1 MSQDE
6 LASDQPANSV
16 SAMESLP
23 DFSSDGTETNNA
35 AVHLEEASP
44 EEDKTQVA
52 VTNPTPAKG
61 GVNAPKGNKNKRSR
75 RASRNSKAIATATNP
90 AVDADG
96 EDINLHV
103 EAGWSE
109 EEKDDKEHPAKRVAA
124 NAGGSPAVTK
134 RAAALLENFTIR
146 AVVTRKDVDVVFG
159 QDSDKKKELEKLTG
173 ANVTVVSGKDDPE
186 IVVDRVLSINGH
198 IDGVAAAYKHFI
210 DGMLSIG
217 RKAGS
222 TTATGKESTEQ
233 GSTTA
238 VAKEEIEPD
247 VAAAADGDETAATV
261 IPADAT
267 VTETTSDAAAVNPT
281 SDEAATETAADA
293 VATETADDA
302 ATEPD
307 NKDETPA
314 EGVTKEPSK
323 DKPTSATKKATAAS
337 VPTVRATLRM
347 LVPHKCV
354 GSIMGHGGKT
364 INSIRDSAKVSIHT
378 SESTLP
384 CSSERIVELVG
395 TSPSIESALRMI
407 AEALTKDITAY
418 SSADYYV
425 PAANL
430 PSAMT
435 VETQGRKRKDQRRQ
449 GHGDGHI
456 GNRNQGNRSSG
467 VRNNSNNG
475 YTQNRGYIG
484 HGGGNRSGFG
494 GGTMNNGGNRNDRY
508 NRQGNQ
514 NNNRQGGRSRGPG
527 VMSNVNRMPVGMGG
541 MQGYSNQYDASPD
554 GYHGGHSGGMR
565 PSGPAAAM
573 GYGGYVVPA
582 ATAYPAYATQGAASN
597 GMGNSGP
604 QSTPYGSGI
613 SHATAAPPANMY
625 GGGYGA
631 AAGSY
636 QFPAPAAYGYPASPM
651 QNMYGTRPP
660 QATTAVASAAHP
672 SRPYG
677 GYGNRQQ
684 PSMGMG
690 APGMSGAMGA
700 ASGDA
705 ISQTVQQIYVPGD
718 KIGAVIGRRGES
730 INEIR
735 RTTSARVD
743 IQDSA
748 QGAKERL
755 VVITGAYEQVRTAYN
770 MIKSKID
777 MARPAGRQY

>member
-1 MSQDE
+1 
-6 LASDQPANSV
+6 
-16 SAMESLP
+16 
-23 DFSSDGTETNNA
+23 
-35 AVHLEEASP
+35 
-44 EEDKTQVA
+44 
-52 VTNPTPAKG
+52 
-61 GVNAPKGNKNKRSR
+61 
-75 RASRNSKAIATATNP
+75 
-90 AVDADG
+90 
-96 EDINLHV
+96 
-103 EAGWSE
+103 
-109 EEKDDKEHPAKRVAA
+109 
-124 NAGGSPAVTK
+124 
-134 RAAALLENFTIR
+134 
-146 AVVTRKDVDVVFG
+146 
-159 QDSDKKKELEKLTG
+159 
-173 ANVTVVSGKDDPE
+173 
-186 IVVDRVLSINGH
+186 
-198 IDGVAAAYKHFI
+198 
-210 DGMLSIG
+210 MLNIG
-217 RKAGS
+217 RKAVS
-222 TTATGKESTEQ
+222 TTATDKGSIEQ
-233 GSTTA
+233 GSTTT
-238 VAKEEIEPD
+238 VAKEDIEPD
-247 VAAAADGDETAATV
+247 VAAATDGDETAATV

-267 VTETTSDAAAVNPT
+267 LTNTTSDTVAVNPT
-281 SDEAATETAADA
+281 ADAAATELAGDA
-293 VATETADDA
+293 SAEPENKDKTPADDA
-302 ATEPD
+302 TE
-307 NKDETPA
+307 
-314 EGVTKEPSK
+314 EPIK
-323 DKPTSATKKATAAS
+323 DKPTPATKKTIAAS
-337 VPTVRATLRM
+337 VPAVRATLRM

-456 GNRNQGNRSSG
+456 GNRNQGNKSSG

-494 GGTMNNGGNRNDRY
+494 GGSMNGGGGRGDRSDRY

-527 VMSNVNRMPVGMGG
+527 GMSNVNRMPVGVGG
-541 MQGYSNQYDASPD
+541 SQGYSNQYDPSPD
-554 GYHGGHSGGMR
+554 SYHAGHSGGMR

-604 QSTPYGSGI
+604 HSTPYGSGI
-613 SHATAAPPANMY
+613 SHPTAAPPANMY

-651 QNMYGTRPP
+651 QNMYATRPP
-660 QATTAVASAAHP
+660 QATTAVASAGHP
-672 SRPYG
+672 SRAYG

>member
-6 LASDQPANSV
+6 PASDQPAIPV

-23 DFSSDGTETNNA
+23 DFSSDETETNDVA
-35 AVHLEEASP
+35 AVHSTEAPTEENT
-44 EEDKTQVA
+44 TQTA

-61 GVNAPKGNKNKRSR
+61 GGGAPKSNKNKRSR
-75 RASRNSKAIATATNP
+75 RASRNSKNAAAATTAAAAAST
-90 AVDADG
+90 ADADG

-124 NAGGSPAVTK
+124 NAGGSPVAAK
-134 RAAALLENFTIR
+134 RTAALLESFTIR

-159 QDSDKKKELEKLTG
+159 SNSDKKTELEKQTG
-173 ANVTVVSGKDDPE
+173 AKVTVVAGKDDPE

-217 RKAGS
+217 QQTSSKEATDKTPIEQDGN
-222 TTATGKESTEQ
+222 TTAD
-233 GSTTA
+233 
-238 VAKEEIEPD
+238 KEEVESE
-247 VAAAADGDETAATV
+247 VQAATDDDQAAATV
-261 IPADAT
+261 NSST
-267 VTETTSDAAAVNPT
+267 DAAAVNPS
-281 SDEAATETAADA
+281 SDAT
-293 VATETADDA
+293 ATNPPAESS
-302 ATEPD
+302 TEPE
-307 NKDETPA
+307 NKDEAPA
-314 EGVTKEPSK
+314 DGSAEEPNK
-323 DKPTSATKKATAAS
+323 DKSTAATS
-337 VPTVRATLRM
+337 KAPAASTPVARATLRI

-354 GSIMGHGGKT
+354 GSIMGHGGRT

-395 TSPSIESALRMI
+395 TSPSIESALRKI
-407 AEALTKDITAY
+407 AEALTKDIAAY
-418 SSADYYV
+418 SNADYYV

-449 GHGDGHI
+449 GHGDGHN
-456 GNRNQGNRSSG
+456 GNRNQGNRGSG
-467 VRNNSNNG
+467 VRNNHNNNNHHHGGYVQGRG
-475 YTQNRGYIG
+475 YTG

-494 GGTMNNGGNRNDRY
+494 GGAMNGGGGRGDRY

-514 NNNRQGGRSRGPG
+514 NNNRQGMRNRGPG
-527 VMSNVNRMPVGMGG
+527 GMSNVNRMPVGMGG
-541 MQGYSNQYDASPD
+541 SQGYSNQYEASPD
-554 GYHGGHSGGMR
+554 SYHGGQSGGMR
-565 PSGPAAAM
+565 PAGPAAAM

-597 GMGNSGP
+597 GMGNGGP
-604 QSTPYGSGI
+604 HNTPYGSGM
-613 SHATAAPPANMY
+613 SPATAAPPANMY

-631 AAGSY
+631 GAGSY
-636 QFPAPAAYGYPASPM
+636 QFPTPAAYGYPASPM
-651 QNMYGTRPP
+651 QNMYAARPA
-660 QATTAVASAAHP
+660 QATTAVAGAGHP
-672 SRPYG
+672 SRSYG

-690 APGMSGAMGA
+690 AAGMGGAMGG

-735 RTTSARVD
+735 RTTSAR
-743 IQDSA
+743 
-748 QGAKERL
+748 
-755 VVITGAYEQVRTAYN
+755 
-770 MIKSKID
+770 
-777 MARPAGRQY
+777 